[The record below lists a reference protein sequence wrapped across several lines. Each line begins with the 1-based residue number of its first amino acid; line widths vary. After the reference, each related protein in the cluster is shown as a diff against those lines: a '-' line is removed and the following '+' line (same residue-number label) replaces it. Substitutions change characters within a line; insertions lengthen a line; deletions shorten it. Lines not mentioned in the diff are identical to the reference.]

1 MDMLSDCAKMLFL
14 LFLNFLNMKRPHNL
28 QDVTFNNIQRRKPI
42 LEIKLKGT
50 WEGSVII
57 NWCAL
62 RSKIFVKNG

>member
-1 MDMLSDCAKMLFL
+1 
-14 LFLNFLNMKRPHNL
+14 MKRPHNL